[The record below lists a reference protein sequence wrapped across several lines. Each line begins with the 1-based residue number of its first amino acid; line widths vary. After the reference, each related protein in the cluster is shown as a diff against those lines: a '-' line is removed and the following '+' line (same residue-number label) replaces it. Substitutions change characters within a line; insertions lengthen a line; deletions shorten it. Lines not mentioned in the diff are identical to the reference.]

1 MVGGYGCRILLSK
14 MSGKTLLPFIVNWLR
29 SEHDSVVL
37 KSPEIYTPNINNN
50 F

>member
-37 KSPEIYTPNINNN
+37 SRQNIHTQH
-50 F
+50 